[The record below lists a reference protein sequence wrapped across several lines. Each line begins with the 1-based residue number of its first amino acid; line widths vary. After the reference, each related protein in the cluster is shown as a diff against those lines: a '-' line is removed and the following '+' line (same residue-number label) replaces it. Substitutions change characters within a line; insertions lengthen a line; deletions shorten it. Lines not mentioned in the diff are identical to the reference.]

1 MSLIKSAAA
10 CLHDQ
15 MDFNGIFVVSFMFL
29 VLVLCLG
36 YRLLYR
42 QFFSQFPVSVAS
54 FLNEENVCRSV
65 SQMQYK
71 NCWPGLCTV
80 TAENVSLQLKGSV
93 IYWSLAQI
101 HCFAISD

>member
-1 MSLIKSAAA
+1 MIRIKMSLIKSAAA

-42 QFFSQFPVSVAS
+42 QFFSQFPVSVVS
-54 FLNEENVCRSV
+54 FLNEGNVCRSV
-65 SQMQYK
+65 SQMQF
-71 NCWPGLCTV
+71 NSLCRHG
-80 TAENVSLQLKGSV
+80 Q
-93 IYWSLAQI
+93 
-101 HCFAISD
+101 HCFVTTDY